1 MTGNMALRIHI
12 IEPHPDDALGSAPA
26 LCFCPGAEVVIHT
39 IAGGGPDRDAIN
51 LAIRPECRKYVKNH
65 RKYFL
70 ADYDWDLRIKEQI
83 PYEQILEV
91 YRREYGDGQL
101 ERLSEVLH
109 KIIAEVWKEK
119 AHLAIPLG
127 IMHPMHMLVSSMAI
141 ELIKRR
147 KINPGKLWIYVD
159 HPYDLH
165 SMGTSLMK
173 QSVSYAEKELGYCMD
188 RFDAVGTDLYAAGE
202 ILRRI
207 YKNRYHAEFDG
218 AFNKTLCG
226 FYLPEKISREQKNM
240 VRLQKIK
247 ILMIAAQGY
256 PFIKGGGMANVVY
269 GLSRSLQNFA
279 GDTRILLPWYD
290 RIPADGTFLKRME
303 FSHCLPDNSQVEC
316 ILESREYQGIIYY
329 FLKIP
334 GVLKDDRNPLS
345 YAAFAE
351 IVLGKALPMLD
362 YVPDILHCH
371 DWQSAMIPFL
381 LKTRY
386 KKEPLYRKIKSLYT
400 IHFYG
405 YQGRLR
411 GKELRY
417 FLDFPDDRKTDRV
430 FSKLQF
436 LTAEAKKMLG
446 VQQPSLIS
454 FMNAGI
460 YFADVVSTVSEGY
473 AEEISDYP
481 AFKKGPEVVG
491 IRNSILYDVYN
502 PLTDTNLSIN
512 YGPENFEG
520 QKAEIKVQFQRCAG
534 LEENKAILL
543 ICMVCRLET
552 VKGMDSVIEILPELL
567 KLPLQM
573 VIMGD
578 EGREG
583 YYSHSLERIRQQFPL
598 KFVHFPFQREK
609 ETELYA
615 ASDVILVPSL
625 SESCGTAQLI
635 AMHYGVVPVVS
646 CLASLRDSITP
657 LSKEKMDKGVGYLTY
672 PDDGAMLYEAI
683 LMVLQ
688 DFGDRKKWSYMVWKC
703 MVTDFSWQG
712 AAMKKYMTLY
722 HGIISGIPE
731 KK

>member
-1 MTGNMALRIHI
+1 MERNIVLRIHV
-12 IEPHPDDALGSAPA
+12 IEPHSDDALGSAPA
-26 LCFCPGAEVVIHT
+26 LCFCPGAQVVIHT
-39 IAGGGPDRDAIN
+39 IAGGGPDRDSID
-51 LAIRPECRKYVKNH
+51 LSVRSECKKYVKAH

-70 ADYDWDLRIKEQI
+70 PDYDWDLRIREQI
-83 PYEQILEV
+83 PYENILEE
-91 YRREYGDGQL
+91 YRRQYGDRQL
-101 ERLSEVLH
+101 EKLSEVLQE
-109 KIIAEVWKEK
+109 IIDEVWKEQ

-127 IMHPMHMLVSSMAI
+127 IMHPMHVLVSSMAL
-141 ELIKRR
+141 ELVKLWRIK
-147 KINPGKLWIYVD
+147 PGKLWIYVD

-173 QSVSYAEKELGYCMD
+173 QSVSYAEKELGYCMA
-188 RFDAVGTDLYAAGE
+188 RFDAVGTDLYATGE

-207 YKNRYHAEFDG
+207 YKNHHHAEFDG
-218 AFNKTLCG
+218 AFYKTLCG
-226 FYLPEKISREQKNM
+226 FYLPEKISREQKKL
-240 VRLQKIK
+240 VKLQKLN
-247 ILMIAAQGY
+247 ILMVAAQGY
-256 PFIKGGGMANVVY
+256 PFIKGGGMANVLY

-279 GDTRILLPWYD
+279 SDTRILLPWFG
-290 RIPADGTFLKRME
+290 RMPEDGAFLMRKE
-303 FSHCLPDNSQVEC
+303 FSHGLPDGSQVEC
-316 ILESREYQGIIYY
+316 ILESRDYQGIIYY
-329 FLKIP
+329 LLAIP
-334 GVLKDDRNPLS
+334 GILRDDRTPLP

-351 IVLGKALPMLD
+351 IILGKVLPMLD

-386 KKEPLYRKIKSLYT
+386 KKEPLYRKMKSLYT

-405 YQGRLR
+405 YQGILR
-411 GKELRY
+411 GKDLRQL
-417 FLDFPDDRKTDRV
+417 LDFPDDRKTDRI

-436 LTAEAKKMLG
+436 LTPKAKKMLE

-460 YFADVVSTVSEGY
+460 YFADAVSTVSEGY

-491 IRNSILYDVYN
+491 IRNAILYDVYN
-502 PLTDTNLSIN
+502 PVTDINLSGN
-512 YGPENFEG
+512 YDSENFADR
-520 QKAEIKVQFQRCAG
+520 KAEIKVQFQRWAG
-534 LEENKAILL
+534 LEENKEIPL

-583 YYSHSLERIRQQFPL
+583 YYSHSLEKVKQQFPL
-598 KFVHFPFQREK
+598 KFVHLPFQINK
-609 ETELYA
+609 ETEVYA

-646 CLASLRDSITP
+646 CLTSLRDSVTP
-657 LSKEKMDKGVGYLTY
+657 LRKEKMDKGVGYLIY
-672 PDDGAMLYEAI
+672 PDDGAMLYEAMI
-683 LMVLQ
+683 MVLQ
-688 DFGDRKKWSYMVWKC
+688 DFRNKEKWNYMVWKC

-712 AAMKKYMTLY
+712 AAMKKYVTLY
-722 HGIISGIPE
+722 HRIISG